1 MKKLVFYLGIFLL
14 AGLGCKTDNKTLKPK
29 ISGSTGEV
37 LVVAPDYLW
46 NSPAGDTL
54 ESSLTRELPCL
65 PQPEPMFNIIHV
77 TPVNFDKMF
86 QTHRNILFMRIDKK
100 KYPEAKILIEHDLW
114 ATPQL
119 IMEMQAPDIPSFVK
133 LVTEVSDSVV
143 NRINE
148 IERSRII
155 SYYKKYLQ
163 GDIYNK
169 LKEKYHISLNIPK
182 GYTMDVDSANFAWI
196 SSETPT
202 TSQGI
207 LIYFYPYTSE
217 DVFTRDNLI
226 KVRNRT
232 LRKYVH
238 GQIKGTYM
246 TTETILP
253 PEFRAFKRNGQYY
266 AQLRG
271 LWKLENG
278 FMGGPF
284 VSISTVDKYHGR
296 VITVEGY
303 VYAPGDKK
311 RELLRQVE
319 SILYTLKIYPDR

>member
-1 MKKLVFYLGIFLL
+1 MKKVALYLGVILL
-14 AGLGCKTDNKTLKPK
+14 TGFGCKTDNETLKPK
-29 ISGSTGEV
+29 ISGSAGEV

-54 ESSLTRELPCL
+54 EGVLTQEVPYL
-65 PQPEPMFNIIHV
+65 PQPEPMFTVIHV

-100 KYPEAKILIEHDLW
+100 KYPKARVVIEHNRW

-119 IMEMQAPDIPSFVK
+119 IMEMQAPDVPSFVK
-133 LVTEVSDSVV
+133 LVEDTGDSLV

-148 IERSRII
+148 VERNRII
-155 SYYKKYLQ
+155 GYYKKYLE
-163 GDIYNK
+163 GDVYKK
-169 LKEKYHISLNIPK
+169 LKEKYHITLDVPK
-182 GYTMDVDSANFAWI
+182 GYTMDVDSSNFVWI

-207 LIYFYPYTSE
+207 LIYFYPYASE

-226 KVRNRT
+226 KVRNRM

-238 GQIKGTYM
+238 GQIEGTYM
-246 TTETILP
+246 TTETLLP

-266 AQLRG
+266 AELRG

-284 VSISTVDKYHGR
+284 VSESTVDKYRGR
-296 VITVEGY
+296 VVTVEGY

-319 SILYTLKIYPDR
+319 SILYTLKIYPN